1 MCLIIR
7 QPVLIFQHL
16 NFQLMKLPI
25 ITAMLALCLSSA
37 FAQDFRFAKPTSE
50 EINLPRYQKDTSAN
64 AVVLNE
70 LGAAHVSSSD
80 GNIVFEYY
88 VKIKIFNSKGFGH
101 GNVEIPLMLGD
112 ANSYETIR
120 DLKGVT
126 YYLDQN
132 NVMQETA
139 LDLTQVFSEKKA
151 GKYHDLK
158 KFALPNLRDGCVIEY
173 KYTIESPYLRNFR
186 QWDFQTG
193 IPKVYSEFTAT
204 IPANYRYNVTIRG
217 PLKLTKNTGVVE
229 KECFQPGGGYKS
241 DCSKITY
248 GMADIPAFIEEDFMT
263 AASNYKSAIYFELSD
278 YVDMRG
284 GKHILSKEWKDVDR
298 DLKTHEWFGSELKK
312 TNFFETKMSPII
324 AGKTSQLEKAQ
335 SIYQHMQNWFKWNN
349 YYAKYTDQGLKKAYE
364 NRSGS
369 SADINLA
376 LVTAIRSVGILAE
389 PVILSTRANGTLHD
403 LYPVLADFDYVICQV
418 TIDGQAYLL
427 DATDAMLPFGL
438 LPLRCLNERGRL
450 MSFDK
455 PSKWIELT
463 ALEKE
468 KKTIALTLKL
478 DANGTVAGNID
489 VISGGYEAYNK
500 RKAISKFS
508 SPEDYVEDLDEQF
521 SKIKFTKF
529 KITNLDS
536 LEKQLV
542 ESYHIEIKSQDDKEV
557 SVSPF
562 FLNRIATN
570 PFKLPERT
578 YPVDMGTL
586 LDSKLILNLTFPK
599 EFEPVE
605 IPRQV
610 AVTLPEG
617 GGKLIMQYAVSDNVI
632 TGSYN
637 LQFNKSI
644 YYAEDYQALKEF
656 YYRIIQAQQADL
668 TFRKKI

>member
-1 MCLIIR
+1 
-7 QPVLIFQHL
+7 
-16 NFQLMKLPI
+16 MKLPI
-25 ITAMLALCLSSA
+25 ITAVLALCLSSA
-37 FAQDFRFAKPTSE
+37 FAQDFQFEKPTSE
-50 EINLPRYQKDTSAN
+50 EINLPGYPKDTSAN

-70 LGAAHVSSSD
+70 RGAAHVSSSD

-88 VKIKIFNSKGFGH
+88 VKIKIFNSTGFRH

-112 ANSYETIR
+112 GNSYETIR

-126 YYLDQN
+126 YYLDQS

-158 KFALPNLRDGCVIEY
+158 KFAMPNLRDGCVIEY

-298 DLKTHEWFGSELKK
+298 DLKTHDWFGLELKK
-312 TNFFETKMSPII
+312 TNYFEAKMSPVI

-335 SIYQHMQNWFKWNN
+335 SIYRHMQNWFKWNG
-349 YYAKYTDQGLKKAYE
+349 YYGKYSDQGVKKTYE
-364 NRSGS
+364 SRSGS

-376 LVTAIRSVGILAE
+376 LITAIRSVGILAE

-418 TIDGQAYLL
+418 TIDGQSYLL

-455 PSKWIELT
+455 PSKWIELK

-478 DANGTVAGNID
+478 DANGTVTGNMD
-489 VISGGYEAYNK
+489 VISVGYEAYNK

-521 SKIKFTKF
+521 PKIKFTKF

-542 ESYHIEIKSQDDKEV
+542 ESYDIEIKSQGEKEV

-562 FLNRIATN
+562 FLNRITAN
-570 PFKLPERT
+570 PFKLLERT
-578 YPVDMGTL
+578 YPVDIGTL
-586 LDSKLILNLTFPK
+586 LDTKLILNFTFPK

-605 IPRQV
+605 VPRQV
-610 AVTLPEG
+610 AVALPEG
-617 GGKLIMQYAVSDNVI
+617 GGKLITQYAVSDNVMSL
-632 TGSYN
+632 SYN
-637 LQFNKSI
+637 LQLNKSI
-644 YYAEDYQALKEF
+644 YYAEDYHALKEF
-656 YYRIIQAQQADL
+656 YYRIIQTQQADL
-668 TFRKKI
+668 LFRKKS